1 MTYRYLTLMLLMAVG
16 ARTTNAMAGTVSLER
31 TVLDE
36 GNVVALLESTSQYHV
51 DAMREVVMGRHPSG
65 HHLSRWESLEVAMRD
80 APVARMEY
88 RYELDGI
95 PQTRVYHAFAG
106 QPLSAT
112 ADAIFTGE
120 SPVSTPPLMDSG
132 DFTGESPE
140 PGPSNRSVIHGLDL
154 IDEQDDIYFADLPE
168 GNVRA
173 RVLPPEGSVLTPFDV
188 EGAQGALDAEF
199 KAMRAIERDIAEGL
213 VPRGGRIV
221 GMIGGS
227 ACASCQHVM
236 ERMAETYDVD
246 IRVTQVFGNLPPS
259 RQRALIAS
267 GGARF
272 KGPLLVDSQSGRPIL
287 AKDVLAESRQAQ
299 VRQALTPRAME
310 SARHTPWI
318 RRSFRL
324 GPHPKET
331 GRTGDGSARSSRH
344 PSGDTEQHIS
354 REC

>member
-1 MTYRYLTLMLLMAVG
+1 MAYRYLTLMLVMAVG
-16 ARTTNAMAGTVSLER
+16 AGTTNAMAGTVTLER

-36 GNVVALLESTSQYHV
+36 GNVVALLEATSQYHI

-65 HHLSRWESLEVAMRD
+65 HHLGRWETLEVTMRD
-80 APVARMEY
+80 TPVARMEY
-88 RYELDGI
+88 RYELEGV

-106 QPLSAT
+106 HPLSAT
-112 ADAIFTGE
+112 ADAIFTGD
-120 SPVSTPPLMDSG
+120 SPVSTPPPMDSG
-132 DFTGESPE
+132 DFTGESAE
-140 PGPSNRSVIHGLDL
+140 PGPSNRAVVHDL
-154 IDEQDDIYFADLPE
+154 ERIDEEDDIYFADLPE
-168 GNVRA
+168 DNVRA
-173 RVLPPEGSVLTPFDV
+173 RMLSPEGSVLTPFDV

-199 KAMRAIERDIAEGL
+199 KAMRAIERDIVEGL

-227 ACASCQHVM
+227 ACASCQHAM
-236 ERMAETYDVD
+236 ERMAATYDVD

-259 RQRALIAS
+259 RQRALIAT

-272 KGPLLVDSQSGRPIL
+272 RGTLLVDSQSGRPIL

-299 VRQALTPRAME
+299 VREALTPRAME
-310 SARHTPWI
+310 SSRHTPWI

-331 GRTGDGSARSSRH
+331 ERSGDGSPRSSRH
-344 PSGDTEQHIS
+344 PSEDTEQHIS

>member
-1 MTYRYLTLMLLMAVG
+1 MTYRFLTLTLLMAVG
-16 ARTTNAMAGTVSLER
+16 TGATHAMAGTVSLER
-31 TVLDE
+31 TALDE

-51 DAMREVVMGRHPSG
+51 DAMREVIMGRHPSG

-88 RYELDGI
+88 HYELDGM
-95 PQTRVYHAFAG
+95 PQTRIYHAFAG

-120 SPVSTPPLMDSG
+120 SPLSTPPLMDSG
-132 DFTGESPE
+132 DFTVESPE
-140 PGPSNRSVIHGLDL
+140 PGPSTRPVIHGMDR
-154 IDEQDDIYFADLPE
+154 IDEQDDIYYADLPE

-173 RVLPPEGSVLTPFDV
+173 RVLSSEGSVLTPFDV

-199 KAMRAIERDIAEGL
+199 KAMRAIERDIVEGL
-213 VPRGGRIV
+213 VPRGGRIA

-259 RQRALIAS
+259 RQRALLS
-267 GGARF
+267 TGGARF
-272 KGPLLVDSQSGRPIL
+272 KGPLLVDAQSGRPIL
-287 AKDVLAESRQAQ
+287 AKDILAASRQVQ
-299 VRQALTPRAME
+299 VNQALTPQAME
-310 SARHTPWI
+310 SSRHTPWI

-324 GPHPKET
+324 GPQPERT
-331 GRTGDGSARSSRH
+331 GRTDGGSERSSRR
-344 PSGDTEQHIS
+344 PSGDPDEQLS